1 MRKKMEHTE
10 RNVNPVDLKLKR
22 IEQEI
27 QNQFDYDYKRVMQQ
41 MKDKLGNIIMIQKAK
56 EFYNNNINEIGM
68 NSKNEIIRK
77 IKINNNKSLHNDN
90 IINNNNSNINKYKI
104 IKKINKNN
112 KIINLKN
119 DIKFN
124 SIT

>member
-41 MKDKLGNIIMIQKAK
+41 IKDKQDNIKKNKEQYKHIQEEEQKLREKLKLMEEYRENKIKDDIK
-56 EFYNNNINEIGM
+56 EKKIPKNTILHVFNIHN
-68 NSKNEIIRK
+68 KEIIG
-77 IKINNNKSLHNDN
+77 
-90 IINNNNSNINKYKI
+90 
-104 IKKINKNN
+104 KK
-112 KIINLKN
+112 
-119 DIKFN
+119 
-124 SIT
+124 